1 MKKTIFLLIAFFAI
15 ISVNAQV
22 KTPKPSP
29 KSTVNQVIGMTDV
42 TLEYC
47 RPSAKGRNIFGDL
60 VPFGK
65 LWRTGA
71 NENTTISFSE
81 EVMIDGKK
89 LPKGKYALFTLP
101 KADNWE
107 FIFYKDVIGW
117 GVPEVWDESK
127 VALRANAKPLLLNKY
142 VETLNMTFNNLD
154 NNFGMF
160 ELTWEKT
167 YVALKIE
174 VATDKVAMESIE
186 KTLNGPSSGDYF
198 SAAQY
203 FFQSNKDM
211 TKALGYVNK
220 ALELSKEK
228 EVPFWYLRQKSLIQA
243 KLGDKKGAIETAKA
257 SLAAATTAKNM
268 DYVKMNN
275 DSITEWS
282 KK

>member
-1 MKKTIFLLIAFFAI
+1 MKKIILLLAAFFLTYT
-15 ISVNAQV
+15 SNAQL

-42 TLEYC
+42 TLEYF

-65 LWRTGA
+65 MWRTGA

-89 LPKGKYALFTLP
+89 LAKGKYALFTLP

-107 FIFYKDVIGW
+107 FIFYTDTSNW
-117 GVPEVWDESK
+117 GVPEVWEESK
-127 VALRANAKPLLLNKY
+127 VALRANVKPLLLNKY

-154 NNFGMF
+154 NNFGML
-160 ELTWEKT
+160 EITWEKT
-167 YVALKIE
+167 YAALKIE
-174 VATDKVAMESIE
+174 VPTEKVAMESIE
-186 KTLNGPSSGDYF
+186 KVLNGPSSGDYF

-211 TKALGYVNK
+211 TKALGYINK
-220 ALELSKEK
+220 AIELSKER

-243 KLGDKKGAIETAKA
+243 KMGDKKGAIETAKL
-257 SLAAATTAKNM
+257 SLAAATTAKNT
-268 DYVKMNN
+268 DYIKMNN